1 VLVKYVCG
9 ALLVAAATT
18 VVNAT
23 QDQTIHARR
32 GANRVGVVL
41 ASSRIEI
48 APESGEPG
56 SPSSWN
62 YTDLQCARY
71 TAQLVPLGFG
81 WGPLD
86 LLASVGR
93 KIKNVVARDTIEHF
107 IDLVPKMGEQVRL
120 KISDSDVSTL
130 NAGLMSA
137 GVPSCNGNATIAAG
151 LTSGSALEP
160 EQVRRGE

>member
-1 VLVKYVCG
+1 MCCVMLV
-9 ALLVAAATT
+9 AATT
-18 VVNAT
+18 VLAAAK
-23 QDQTIHARR
+23 DQTIHARR
-32 GANRVGVVL
+32 GTNRVDVVL
-41 ASSRIEI
+41 ASTRIEI

-56 SPSSWN
+56 SPSSLN
-62 YTDLQCARY
+62 YGDLQCARY
-71 TAQLVPLGFG
+71 TKLLVPLGFG

-130 NAGLMSA
+130 NAGLMGA

>member
-1 VLVKYVCG
+1 MLVRYVCC

-23 QDQTIHARR
+23 EDQTIHARR
-32 GANRVGVVL
+32 GANRVDVVL

-56 SPSSWN
+56 RPSSWN

-71 TAQLVPLGFG
+71 TTQVAALGFG

-93 KIKNVVARDTIEHF
+93 KIKNVVARDTIDHF
-107 IDLVPKMGEQVRL
+107 IDLVPKMGERVR
-120 KISDSDVSTL
+120 D
-130 NAGLMSA
+130 
-137 GVPSCNGNATIAAG
+137 
-151 LTSGSALEP
+151 
-160 EQVRRGE
+160 